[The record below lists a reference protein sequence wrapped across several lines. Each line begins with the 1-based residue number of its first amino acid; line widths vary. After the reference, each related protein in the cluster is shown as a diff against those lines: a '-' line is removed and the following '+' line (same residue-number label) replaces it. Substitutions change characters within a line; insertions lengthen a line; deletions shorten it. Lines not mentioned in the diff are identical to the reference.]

1 MHSEKVGA
9 FRANRTEKVGAFR
22 ANKTQKGGLYRGFH
36 MVDPTPPPPPG
47 PKQVYSRTLYR
58 VLGLLNHSVL
68 AALLSFEAMF
78 LLKSK
83 RAVVLFYTNKNI
95 FLLKELNLQVHLPVR
110 CISIQVT
117 NPFIFLSKS
126 QASSCTA
133 LYTFFFFE
141 RYFLLFVSRRFPY
154 YLTENCGRF
163 RTMTSCIRC
172 MAFMASPIVFREAIK
187 AMHLM
192 HDVIVRNLPQFSV
205 R

>member
-1 MHSEKVGA
+1 
-9 FRANRTEKVGAFR
+9 
-22 ANKTQKGGLYRGFH
+22 
-36 MVDPTPPPPPG
+36 MVDPPPPPG

-117 NPFIFLSKS
+117 NPFIFLSRS
-126 QASSCTA
+126 QASSC
-133 LYTFFFFE
+133 FFFFE

-172 MAFMASPIVFREAIK
+172 MALACT
-187 AMHLM
+187 
-192 HDVIVRNLPQFSV
+192 Q
-205 R
+205 